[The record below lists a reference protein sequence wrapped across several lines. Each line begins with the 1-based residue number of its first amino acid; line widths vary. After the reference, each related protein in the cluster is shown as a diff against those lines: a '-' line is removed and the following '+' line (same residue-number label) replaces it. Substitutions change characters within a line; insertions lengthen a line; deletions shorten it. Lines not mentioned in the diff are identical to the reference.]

1 LPPGHRRSSVS
12 PVRIRFGVLGCF
24 ALVLACQSGKVQRSV
39 NPAQAPKDAGAQT
52 RSSRSESSDG
62 ETTSST
68 ELRTSAS
75 TEVVSSTYRDA
86 GPLPV
91 EAGAPR
97 AILWGLQPGV
107 PSPDAGA
114 VDQAL
119 ARLEVAALGSRIL
132 THVSTGL
139 DDALSDLGRA
149 GELNWIVTLPFDVFA
164 AMSND
169 QFEAWVGRVWAVG
182 DRVRFLI
189 IGQHL
194 ETDLFALSDE
204 EQRSVTRRVVTALET
219 ARSHGGR
226 ASSASVGV
234 GLANVIALPTE
245 LLKAADVVA
254 LSYSGVDVSG
264 VVVPPREAFE
274 RVTEITTQLAELRP
288 VLFQDLAYPS
298 SEGEQ
303 DQAEFFSLLRP
314 WFARVTVPD
323 VRAVV
328 VSSLHAPSSGECE
341 AWAEEWHVDSEAR
354 CWVGMRHRDGQA
366 KPALSEVLELLAE
379 FAQL

>member
-1 LPPGHRRSSVS
+1 MPADLYRSSVS
-12 PVRIRFGVLGCF
+12 RVRIRVGLLGCL
-24 ALVLACQSGKVQRSV
+24 AVLLACQPGKVQRSV

-52 RSSRSESSDG
+52 RPDRTDSTGG
-62 ETTSST
+62 EVTSST
-68 ELRTSAS
+68 DVRTSAP
-75 TEVVSSTYRDA
+75 TEVASSTFRDA

-91 EAGAPR
+91 EAGAQR

-107 PSPDAGA
+107 PSTDAGA
-114 VDQAL
+114 IDQAL

-139 DDALSDLGRA
+139 DDDLSDLGRA
-149 GELNWIVTLPFDVFA
+149 GELNWVVTLPFDVFT
-164 AMSND
+164 D
-169 QFEAWVGRVWAVG
+169 LGDEQFATWVDKVWAVG

-204 EQRSVTRRVVTALET
+204 EQRRVTRRLVSALET
-219 ARSHGGR
+219 ARSHQNR
-226 ASSASVGV
+226 TSSASVGV

-254 LSYSGVDVSG
+254 LSYSGVDGSG
-264 VVVPPREAFE
+264 LVVPPRQAFE
-274 RVTEITTQLAELRP
+274 RVTEITTQLAEIRP

-298 SEGEQ
+298 SEGEK

-314 WFARVTVPD
+314 WFAQVTVPD

-328 VSSLHAPSSGECE
+328 VSSLHAPSPDDCE
-341 AWAEEWHVDSEAR
+341 AWAEQWHVDSEAR
-354 CWVGMRHRDGQA
+354 CWVGMRHRDGQP
-366 KPALSEVLELLAE
+366 KPALSEVLELLAK

>member
-1 LPPGHRRSSVS
+1 M
-12 PVRIRFGVLGCF
+12 RIRFGVLGCL
-24 ALVLACQSGKVQRSV
+24 ALVLGCQTGKVQRSV
-39 NPAQAPKDAGAQT
+39 NPAQASKDAGAQT
-52 RSSRSESSDG
+52 RSTSSDSTDG
-62 ETTSST
+62 EVTSSIDV
-68 ELRTSAS
+68 RTSAP
-75 TEVVSSTYRDA
+75 TDVVSTTFRDA

-97 AILWGLQPGV
+97 AILWGLQPGA

-119 ARLEVAALGSRIL
+119 AQLEVAALGSRIL
-132 THVSTGL
+132 THVATGH
-139 DDALSDLGRA
+139 DDDLSDLGRA
-149 GELNWIVTLPFDVFA
+149 GELNWVVTLPFDVFA
-164 AMSND
+164 ALSDD
-169 QFEAWVGRVWAVG
+169 QFAAWVDKVWSVG
-182 DRVRFLI
+182 ERVRFLI

-204 EQRSVTRRVVTALET
+204 EQRRMTSRLVAALER
-219 ARSHGGR
+219 ARSHQSR

-234 GLANVIALPTE
+234 GLANVIVLPTE

-254 LSYSGVDVSG
+254 LSYSGVDASG
-264 VVVPPREAFE
+264 VVVPPRQAFE
-274 RVTEITTQLAELRP
+274 RVTEITTQLAEMRP

-298 SEGEQ
+298 SKGEE

-314 WFARVTVPD
+314 WFAQVTVPD

-328 VSSLHAPSSGECE
+328 VSSLHAPSSDECE
-341 AWAEEWHVDSEAR
+341 AWAEQWHVDSEAR

-366 KPALSEVLELLAE
+366 KPALSEVLELLAK